1 MSFTPYEGTTGPRP
15 IIPIL
20 VHVARKDRTERGEST
35 IREDDTEDEEPG
47 FSAEDPT
54 FQYPTSYVRN
64 TLFRVIPARPS
75 SLRPSSSTREPAQR
89 VRSPAPPPAQRV
101 SEISPG
107 VLSDGTF
114 TVCHPHVDRYIDG
127 LTRAYRKVNGAP
139 PNYWHVQS
147 LSARRLGEV
156 SRVNAL
162 LDIGTELDETH
173 CECVLALAALK
184 LYTQATHPAHLAL
197 WGRPMDQ
204 RTIDLVCK
212 LLYRKRQLI
221 VSPVGWSGPDQ
232 MTVQLY
238 WRQADAFPAQHDAH
252 PATQAYLRK
261 LKKKAAEAERA
272 AAREAAQAER
282 AAAREAAK
290 AAAAAQPKKAPRA
303 RARAPRTK
311 NTASRGNARA
321 VNVVAAPAADETSEV
336 DVITVEASRTAP
348 ARRPARQSTTRGK
361 TAAPVPSS
369 SSATPPIAGPKEAP
383 QKRTIVIPARANRTD
398 RRGSSTAVEEAS
410 TGKHDD
416 EEKVQ
421 MITRSRKRKA
431 AEADQDDAEVQTS
444 HAGDAEARPTKR
456 ARRPSAKSRTR

>member
-75 SLRPSSSTREPAQR
+75 SLRPSSSTREHAQR
-89 VRSPAPPPAQRV
+89 RV

-127 LTRAYRKVNGAP
+127 LTRAYRKANGAP

-162 LDIGTELDETH
+162 LDIGTELDETE

-184 LYTQATHPAHLAL
+184 LYTQPTHPAHLAL

-212 LLYRKRQLI
+212 LLSPRPQVIDPPMYWMGERVMLWHLHQHQNWDFPRQSRTSESSGKKNACGKRKGTTKAVRDDVQPEI
-221 VSPVGWSGPDQ
+221 APRDFSP
-232 MTVQLY
+232 
-238 WRQADAFPAQHDAH
+238 
-252 PATQAYLRK
+252 
-261 LKKKAAEAERA
+261 
-272 AAREAAQAER
+272 REHAVVVR
-282 AAAREAAK
+282 LAK
-290 AAAAAQPKKAPRA
+290 AGMQP
-303 RARAPRTK
+303 
-311 NTASRGNARA
+311 
-321 VNVVAAPAADETSEV
+321 
-336 DVITVEASRTAP
+336 
-348 ARRPARQSTTRGK
+348 
-361 TAAPVPSS
+361 
-369 SSATPPIAGPKEAP
+369 
-383 QKRTIVIPARANRTD
+383 
-398 RRGSSTAVEEAS
+398 
-410 TGKHDD
+410 
-416 EEKVQ
+416 
-421 MITRSRKRKA
+421 
-431 AEADQDDAEVQTS
+431 
-444 HAGDAEARPTKR
+444 
-456 ARRPSAKSRTR
+456 